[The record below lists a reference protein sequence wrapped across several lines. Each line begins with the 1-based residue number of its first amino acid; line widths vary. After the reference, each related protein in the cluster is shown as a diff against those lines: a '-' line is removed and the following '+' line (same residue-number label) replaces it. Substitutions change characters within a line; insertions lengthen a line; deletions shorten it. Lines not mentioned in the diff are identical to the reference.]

1 MQKVLWVIL
10 LAAFTMLIFLSSSL
24 PMSESGRLSSI
35 AAAFLG
41 QLLDIAG
48 ISVDGNLEHLIRKL
62 AHFTA
67 FAVQGG
73 LLCRTFSE
81 FRIANRSANGYVL
94 FFGLLTAVA
103 DEYIQSFSAGR
114 TSAVND
120 VLLDFSGTLSVW
132 LAYRIWQWS
141 RH

>member
-1 MQKVLWVIL
+1 MQKVLWLIL
-10 LAAFTMLIFLSSSL
+10 LVAFTLLIFLNSSL
-24 PMSESGRLSSI
+24 PMSDSGRLSSM

-41 QLLDIAG
+41 QLLDVAG
-48 ISVDGNLEHLIRKL
+48 ISVEGNLEHLLRKL

-67 FAVQGG
+67 FAVQVG

-81 FRIANRSANGYVL
+81 FRIANRAANGYVL
-94 FFGLLTAVA
+94 FLGLLTAVV

-120 VLLDFSGTLSVW
+120 VLLDFSGTLSMW